1 MIGTLG
7 LLVDDGIEQFV
18 VYGAFLVGMVYIDKI
33 GGVLGD
39 ALVGFDVGESGTGF
53 RQ

>member
-18 VYGAFLVGMVYIDKI
+18 IYGAFLVGMVYIDKI
-33 GGVLGD
+33 EAYLGMLSS
-39 ALVGFDVGESGTGF
+39 ALMSEII
-53 RQ
+53 

>member
-18 VYGAFLVGMVYIDKI
+18 VYGAFLVGMVYIC
-33 GGVLGD
+33 LLYTSPSPRD
-39 ALVGFDVGESGTGF
+39 A
-53 RQ
+53 

>member
-7 LLVDDGIEQFV
+7 LLVDDGIEQLV
-18 VYGAFLVGMVYIDKI
+18 VYDAFLVGMVYIDKI

-39 ALVGFDVGESGTGF
+39 A
-53 RQ
+53 